1 MLKRDFWWWV
11 FNSVDSKL
19 LLRVRVNSYV
29 LPFKRFLFLFSNFPY
44 IFISCLLKLAVW
56 FLGGPNLGAFS
67 VSNIINCTAPR
78 NGGLWITETS
88 ETLKEGVQHKDG
100 WICRLLIKMVNGEKR
115 FTKAINLHAF
125 WVICIK
131 VPKKRGL
138 GRKTVPLDACLP
150 IATFGVC
157 LQLFRCRNERP
168 QSPFCLREHNKF

>member
-19 LLRVRVNSYV
+19 LQFFVSYV
-29 LPFKRFLFLFSNFPY
+29 LPFKRFLFCFQ
-44 IFISCLLKLAVW
+44 ISLTFLYLVSWRWQFW
-56 FLGGPNLGAFS
+56 FLGAFS
-67 VSNIINCTAPR
+67 VSNITNCTAAR

-88 ETLKEGVQHKDG
+88 ETLKEGVHNKDG
-100 WICRLLIKMVNGEKR
+100 SICRLLIKMVNGEKR

-138 GRKTVPLDACLP
+138 GRKTVLLDTCLP

-157 LQLFRCRNERP
+157 LQLFRCRNER
-168 QSPFCLREHNKF
+168 L

>member
-1 MLKRDFWWWV
+1 MYCPLKDSFFCFQISLTFLYLVSWRWQFW
-11 FNSVDSKL
+11 F
-19 LLRVRVNSYV
+19 
-29 LPFKRFLFLFSNFPY
+29 
-44 IFISCLLKLAVW
+44 
-56 FLGGPNLGAFS
+56 LGAFS
-67 VSNIINCTAPR
+67 VSNIINCTAAR

-88 ETLKEGVQHKDG
+88 ETLEEGVHHKDG
-100 WICRLLIKMVNGEKR
+100 SICRLLIRQDGKWRKR

-138 GRKTVPLDACLP
+138 GRKTVLLDACLP

-157 LQLFRCRNERP
+157 LQLFRCRNERL